1 MELYRLTQK
10 KFADSPFS
18 PIGAKL
24 FGGRWNSKGTEAL
37 YFAESESLCALEVFV
52 HVNNDPN
59 IITQYDLYRI
69 NIPDELI
76 VKLDNEDLPPSW
88 RDIPVSE
95 PTQEIGDQFLTEV
108 EPHFAA
114 LQVPSTISPRDH
126 NYVVNPNHSALV
138 AIFEQ
143 HEKLEFEFD
152 PRIFK

>member
-10 KFADSPFS
+10 KFSDTPFS

-24 FGGRWNSKGTEAL
+24 YGGRWNSKGTEAL
-37 YFAESESLCALEVFV
+37 YFSESESLCALEVFV

-69 NIPDELI
+69 HIPDELI
-76 VKLDNEDLPPSW
+76 VKLDNEDLPTTW
-88 RDIPVSE
+88 RDIPAGE
-95 PTQEIGDQFLTEV
+95 PTQEIGDQFLSEV
-108 EPHFAA
+108 EPQFAA

-126 NYVVNPNHSALV
+126 NYVVNPNHPRLTD
-138 AIFEQ
+138 IFNK
-143 HEKLEFEFD
+143 HEKLDFEFD